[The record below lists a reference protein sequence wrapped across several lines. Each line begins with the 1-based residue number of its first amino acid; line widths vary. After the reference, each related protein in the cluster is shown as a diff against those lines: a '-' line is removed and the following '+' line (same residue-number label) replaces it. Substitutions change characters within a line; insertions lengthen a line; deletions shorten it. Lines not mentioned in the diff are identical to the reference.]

1 MHTAFRYWLPFL
13 TDDIPADLSSPAQV
27 ARFELDQAL
36 PRIAPGV
43 SVNLVVDDSQD
54 ESFTLQ
60 REDSC
65 ITLTGGQRGLLYG
78 AYRVLM
84 NLASGEKLPHNH
96 TQKPK
101 YALRMVNNWDN
112 ADGDIER
119 GYSGRSLLFEGGR
132 FSYHPVRL
140 RTLARLMASVGLNV
154 LCINNVN
161 VRNPAHRLIED
172 WLPELAEVAKIFRPF
187 GVKLMVSIDYAQPMR
202 HGIDTADPLDER
214 VQAWWQEQCK
224 VVYAAIPDLAG
235 FLVKADSEHRPG
247 PFTYGRN
254 HAEGANMLARALAPY
269 GGKLVW
275 RCFVYNCQQDW
286 RDQITDRPMAA
297 YQHYVY
303 LDGQFDDNVI
313 LQVKNGPFDFQVR
326 EPVSP
331 TLLAMPKTNLAI
343 EWQLAQEYTG
353 HQIDI
358 YAMMGMWQEVMADL
372 GSDTVMA
379 MAAVSNLG
387 RDACIFGH
395 PFAAVNMFGYG
406 LLSWNPDY
414 ADPEAIAR
422 LWTRLTYQMD
432 AESENTLVSVLME
445 SRGAYEKYT
454 APLGECW
461 MVVPHEHYG
470 PSPDGYEYQAWG
482 TYHRASRDAVG
493 IDRTAAGTGYAE
505 QYPAELRDRYSSL
518 DTCPDE
524 LLLWFHR
531 LRYDYVMRDG
541 RTLIQRIYD
550 DHFEGYEWVEAAE
563 QKLAAL
569 PLPEADKALVME
581 RMARQKKNARE
592 WRDVINS
599 FFYRFSGVE
608 DAKGRPLYL

>member
-13 TDDIPADLSSPAQV
+13 TEDVPAALTLPADV

-36 PRIAPGV
+36 PRIAPDV
-43 SVNLVVDDSQD
+43 TVTLCCDDSMD
-54 ESFTLQ
+54 ESFRVT
-60 REDSC
+60 RRGNA
-65 ITLTGGQRGLLYG
+65 ITVAGGQSGLLYG
-78 AYRVLM
+78 AYRVMMALY
-84 NLASGEKLPHNH
+84 AGEKLPSDN
-96 TQKPK
+96 TQQPK

-119 GYSGRSLLFEGGR
+119 GYSGRSLMFEAGR
-132 FSYHPVRL
+132 FDYDPVRL
-140 RTLARLMASVGLNV
+140 RELARLMASVGLNV

-172 WLPELAEVAKIFRPF
+172 WLPELAQVAAIFRPF

-214 VQAWWQEQCK
+214 VQAWWNEQCAL
-224 VVYAAIPDLAG
+224 VYAAIPDLAG

-254 HAEGANMLARALAPY
+254 HAEGANMLARALKPH

-286 RDQITDRPMAA
+286 RDQVTDRPMAA

-372 GSDTVMA
+372 GADTVMA

-406 LLSWNPDY
+406 LLCWDPDN
-414 ADPEAIAR
+414 AGAEDIAR
-422 LWTRLTYQMD
+422 LWTKLTYAFSPAD
-432 AESENTLVSVLME
+432 EDTLVSVLLE
-445 SRGAYEKYT
+445 SRSAYEKYT
-454 APLGECW
+454 APLGVCW

-493 IDRTAAGTGYAE
+493 IDRTASGTGYAE
-505 QYPAELRDRYSSL
+505 QYPADLRDRYASL
-518 DTCPDE
+518 ETCPDE

-531 LRYDYVMRDG
+531 LRYDYIMRDG

-550 DHFEGYEWVEAAE
+550 DHFEGCEWVEAAE
-563 QKLAAL
+563 KKLAAL
-569 PLPEADKALVME
+569 PLPEADKALVTE
-581 RMARQKKNARE
+581 RMSRQKKNARE

-608 DAKGRPLYL
+608 DEKGRPLYL

>member
-1 MHTAFRYWLPFL
+1 MYDQFRYWLPFL
-13 TDDIPADLSSPAQV
+13 PEAVPAELTTPAQI
-27 ARFELDQAL
+27 ARYELDQAL
-36 PRIAPGV
+36 PVIAPNVTV
-43 SVNLVVDDSQD
+43 SLNIDDAQG
-54 ESFTLQ
+54 EAFRLQ
-60 REDSC
+60 RQGDTIALS
-65 ITLTGGQRGLLYG
+65 GGQSGVLYG
-78 AYRVLM
+78 AYRILM
-84 NLASGEKLPHNH
+84 ALYAGEELPCDH
-96 TQKPK
+96 TQKP
-101 YALRMVNNWDN
+101 YYSMRMVNNWDN

-119 GYSGRSLLFEGGR
+119 GYSGRSLMFEGGK
-132 FSYHPVRL
+132 FDYDPIRL
-140 RTLARLMASVGLNV
+140 RGLARLMASVGLNV

-172 WLPELAEVAKIFRPF
+172 WLPQLAEVAAIFRPF

-214 VQAWWQEQCK
+214 VQAWWCEQCSK
-224 VVYAAIPDLAG
+224 VYEAIPDLAG

-254 HAEGANMLARALAPY
+254 HAEGANMLARALAPH

-286 RDQITDRPMAA
+286 RDQVTDRPMAA

-358 YAMMGMWQEVMADL
+358 YAMMGMWQEVMAEMGADK
-372 GSDTVMA
+372 VMA

-406 LLSWNPDY
+406 LLSWNPDA
-414 ADPEAIAR
+414 ADPQDIIS
-422 LWTRLTYQMD
+422 LWTKLTYRLCSSD
-432 AESENTLVSVLME
+432 EDTLARILLE
-445 SRGAYEKYT
+445 SRSAYEKYT
-454 APLGECW
+454 APLGVCW

-493 IDRTAAGTGYAE
+493 IDRTASGTGYAT
-505 QYPAELRDRYSSL
+505 QYPAEICKRYSDL
-518 DTCPDE
+518 ETCPDE

-569 PLPEADKALVME
+569 PLPDADKTLIME
-581 RMARQKKNARE
+581 RMSRQKKNARE

-599 FFYRFSGVE
+599 FFYRYSGVE
-608 DAKGRPLYL
+608 DAQGRKLYL

>member
-1 MHTAFRYWLPFL
+1 MKETFRYWLPFL
-13 TDDIPADLSSPAQV
+13 KEDVPASLRNPSQV

-36 PRIAPGV
+36 PQLAPDMKV
-43 SVNLVVDDSQD
+43 TLAVVGDQD
-54 ESFTLQ
+54 EGFQLLRNGNEVT
-60 REDSC
+60 
-65 ITLTGGQRGLLYG
+65 ITGGERGVLYG
-78 AYRVLM
+78 AYRLM
-84 NLASGEKLPHNH
+84 MSLHAGEHIPRMHQ
-96 TQKPK
+96 QKPK
-101 YALRMVNNWDN
+101 YDLRMINCWDN

-119 GYSGRSLLFEGGR
+119 GYSGRSLFFDKGH
-132 FSYHPVRL
+132 FSYQPVRL
-140 RTLARLMASVGLNV
+140 RCLARLMASVGLNV

-172 WLPELAEVAKIFRPF
+172 WLPELAEVAAIFRPF
-187 GVKLMVSIDYAQPMR
+187 GVRLMVSIDYAQPMR
-202 HGIDTADPLDER
+202 HGITTADPLDEQ
-214 VQAWWQEQCK
+214 VQNWWNEQCNL
-224 VVYAAIPDLAG
+224 VYNAIPDLVG

-254 HAEGANMLARALAPY
+254 HAEGANMLARALKPH
-269 GGKLVW
+269 GGKLIW

-286 RDQITDRPMAA
+286 RDQVTDRPMAA

-331 TLLAMPKTNLAI
+331 TLLAMPRTNLAV

-372 GSDTVMA
+372 GSETIMA

-387 RDACIFGH
+387 NDACMFGH

-406 LLSWNPDY
+406 MLCWAPDD
-414 ADPEAIAR
+414 ADPESIAR
-422 LWTRLTYQMD
+422 TWVKLTYGLDQND
-432 AESENTLVSVLME
+432 EDTLVQILLQ

-454 APLGECW
+454 APLGVCW
-461 MVVPHEHYG
+461 MVTPHLHYG

-482 TYHRASRDAVG
+482 TYHRANRDAAG
-493 IDRTAAGTGYAE
+493 IDRTATGTGYAE
-505 QYPAELRDRYSSL
+505 QYPAALRDRYTNL

-524 LLLWFHR
+524 LKLWFHR
-531 LRYDYVMRDG
+531 LRYDYVMADG

-550 DHFEGYEWVEAAE
+550 DHFEGYDWVEAAE
-563 QKLAAL
+563 QKLASL
-569 PLPEADKALVME
+569 PLPEEDKALVME
-581 RMARQKKNARE
+581 RIVRQKKNARE

-599 FFYRFSGVE
+599 FFYRLSGVE
-608 DAKGRPLYL
+608 DVHGRTLYL

>member
-1 MHTAFRYWLPFL
+1 MSESRYWLPFL
-13 TDDIPADLSSPAQV
+13 PQDVPAGLTAPQDI

-36 PRIAPGV
+36 PVLAPGMTV
-43 SVNLVVDDSQD
+43 
-54 ESFTLQ
+54 TLQ
-60 REDSC
+60 SDGTDGDGWQLLREGDHV
-65 ITLTGGQRGLLYG
+65 TVTGGGKGLLYG
-78 AYRVLM
+78 TYRLLM
-84 NLASGEKLPHNH
+84 ALHTGDKLPARYE
-96 TQKPK
+96 TAPK
-101 YALRMVNNWDN
+101 YALRMINCWDN

-119 GYSGRSLLFEGGR
+119 GYSGRSLFFEGGK
-132 FSYHPVRL
+132 FDYDPVRL
-140 RTLARLMASVGLNV
+140 RRLARMMASVGLNV

-172 WLPELAEVAKIFRPF
+172 WLPELAEVAAIFRPF

-202 HGIDTADPLDER
+202 HGIDTADPLDAR
-214 VQAWWQEQCK
+214 VQQWWAEQCK
-224 VVYAAIPDLAG
+224 LVYAAVPDLAG
-235 FLVKADSEHRPG
+235 FLVKADSENRPG

-254 HAEGANMLARALAPY
+254 HAEGANMLARALKPH

-275 RCFVYNCQQDW
+275 RCFVYNCKQDW
-286 RDQITDRPMAA
+286 RDTVTDRPMAA

-331 TLLAMPKTNLAI
+331 TLLAMPGTNLAI

-358 YAMMGMWQEVMADL
+358 FAMMGMWQEVMADL

-387 RDACIFGH
+387 NDKCMYGH

-406 LLSWNPDY
+406 MLCWDPDN
-414 ADPEAIAR
+414 AEPEAIAR
-422 LWTRLTYQMD
+422 TWTKLTYALNEKD
-432 AESENTLVSVLME
+432 EDELVRILLE

-454 APLGECW
+454 APLGVCW

-482 TYHRASRDAVG
+482 TYHKADRDAVG
-493 IDRTAAGTGYAE
+493 IDRTASGTGYAE
-505 QYPAELRDRYSSL
+505 QYPAELCDRYSSL

-524 LLLWFHR
+524 LKLWFHR
-531 LRYDYVMRDG
+531 LRYDHIMADG

-550 DHFEGYEWVEAAE
+550 DHFEGYEWVEATEIA
-563 QKLAAL
+563 LATL
-569 PLPEADKALVME
+569 PLPEDDKALVLD
-581 RMARQKKNARE
+581 RIARQKKNARE
-592 WRDVINS
+592 WRDVINT
-599 FFYRFSGVE
+599 FFRRLSGVE
-608 DAKGRPLYL
+608 DAKGRTIYR

>member
-1 MHTAFRYWLPFL
+1 MRDAFHYWLPFL
-13 TDDIPADLSSPAQV
+13 KDDVPAALTTPVEV
-27 ARFELDQAL
+27 ARFELSQAL
-36 PRIAPGV
+36 PLVAPGMKCELSPDGTDSEAF
-43 SVNLVVDDSQD
+43 SVCRQNN
-54 ESFTLQ
+54 T
-60 REDSC
+60 
-65 ITLTGGQRGLLYG
+65 ITISGGSIGVLYG

-84 NLASGEKLPHNH
+84 ALHCGETLPASHA
-96 TQKPK
+96 QQPK
-101 YALRMVNNWDN
+101 YALRMINCWDN
-112 ADGDIER
+112 ATGDVER
-119 GYSGRSLLFEGGR
+119 GYSGRSLFFDDEM
-132 FSYHPVRL
+132 FDYEPDRL
-140 RTLARLMASVGLNV
+140 RMMARMMASVGLNV
-154 LCINNVN
+154 VCINNVN

-172 WLPELAEVAKIFRPF
+172 WLPELADVAAIFRPF

-202 HGIDTADPLDER
+202 HGVPTADPLDER
-214 VQAWWQEQCK
+214 VQAWWTEQCK
-224 VVYAAIPDLAG
+224 LVYAAVPDLAG

-254 HAEGANMLARALAPY
+254 HAEGANMLARALKPH
-269 GGKLVW
+269 GGKLIW

-303 LDGQFDDNVI
+303 LDGQFEDNVI

-331 TLLAMPKTNLAI
+331 TLLAMPRTNLAI

-379 MAAVSNLG
+379 MAAVSNWG
-387 RDACIFGH
+387 NDACVYGH

-406 LLSWNPDY
+406 MLCWDPNN
-414 ADPEAIAR
+414 ADPKSIAR
-422 LWTRLTYQMD
+422 TWAKLTYGFCQTDED
-432 AESENTLVSVLME
+432 ALVDVLLQ
-445 SRGAYEKYT
+445 SRSAYEKYT
-454 APLGECW
+454 APLGLCW
-461 MVVPHEHYG
+461 MVTPHVHYG

-482 TYHRASRDAVG
+482 TYHRANRDAVG
-493 IDRTAAGTGYAE
+493 IDRTKTGTGYTE
-505 QYPAELRDRYSSL
+505 QYPAALRDRYANL

-550 DHFEGYEWVEAAE
+550 DHFEGYEWVESAE
-563 QKLAAL
+563 ARLAAL
-569 PLPEADKALVME
+569 PFPEADKALIME
-581 RMARQKKNARE
+581 RMARQKKNAQE
-592 WRDVINS
+592 WRDIVNS
-599 FFYRFSGVE
+599 FFYRFSGME
-608 DAKGRPLYL
+608 DAMGRPLYL

>member
-1 MHTAFRYWLPFL
+1 MQHEFLYWLPFL
-13 TDDIPADLSSPAQV
+13 TQDVPANLSTPPQV

-36 PRIAPGV
+36 PVLAPGMTV
-43 SVNLVVDDSQD
+43 SLAVDAAMN
-54 ESFTLQ
+54 EAFHLH
-60 REDSC
+60 REGDAV
-65 ITLTGGQRGLLYG
+65 TLTGGERGILYG
-78 AYRVLM
+78 AYRLLM
-84 NLASGEKLPHNH
+84 ALYTGDPLPCDNLQQPA
-96 TQKPK
+96 

-119 GYSGRSLLFEGGR
+119 GYSGRSLMFEGGR
-132 FSYHPVRL
+132 FDYDPVRL
-140 RTLARLMASVGLNV
+140 RGLARLMASVGLNV

-172 WLPELAEVAKIFRPF
+172 WLPELAQVAAIFRPF
-187 GVKLMVSIDYAQPMR
+187 GVRLMVSIDYAQPMR

-214 VQAWWQEQCK
+214 VQAWWNEQCRI
-224 VVYAAIPDLAG
+224 VYAAIPDLAG

-254 HAEGANMLARALAPY
+254 HAEGANMLARVLKPW
-269 GGKLVW
+269 GGWLVW

-286 RDQITDRPMAA
+286 RDQATDRPMAA
-297 YQHYVY
+297 YQHYVH

-331 TLLAMPKTNLAI
+331 TLLAMPETNLAI

-372 GSDTVMA
+372 GRDRVMA

-406 LLSWNPDY
+406 LLAWQPDN
-414 ADPEAIAR
+414 AEAEEVAR
-422 LWTRLTYQMD
+422 LWAKLTYGLAQADED
-432 AESENTLVSVLME
+432 ALVRVLLE

-454 APLGECW
+454 APLGVCW

-493 IDRTAAGTGYAE
+493 IDRTASGTGYAA
-505 QYPAELRDRYSSL
+505 QYPTALRERYSNL
-518 DTCPDE
+518 ATCPDE

-550 DHFEGYEWVEAAE
+550 DHFEGYEWVEATEAT
-563 QKLAAL
+563 LDAL

-581 RMARQKKNARE
+581 RMGRQKKNARE

-599 FFYRFSGVE
+599 FFYRFSGVQ

>member
-1 MHTAFRYWLPFL
+1 MHTDFRYWLPFL
-13 TDDIPADLSSPAQV
+13 TEDVPADLTTPAQV

-43 SVNLVVDDSQD
+43 EVQITVDAAMD
-54 ESFTLQ
+54 EGFTI
-60 REDSC
+60 RSEDSRVH
-65 ITLTGGQRGLLYG
+65 LTGGKRGVLYG
-78 AYRVLM
+78 AYRLM
-84 NLASGEKLPHNH
+84 MALAAGEKLPHEH
-96 TQKPK
+96 TQSPR

-119 GYSGRSLLFEGGR
+119 GYSGRSLMFEAGQ
-132 FSYHPVRL
+132 FDYDPVRL
-140 RTLARLMASVGLNV
+140 RALARLMASVGLNV

-161 VRNPAHRLIED
+161 VRDPAHRLITD
-172 WLPELAEVAKIFRPF
+172 WLPQLAEVAAIFRPF
-187 GVKLMVSIDYAQPMR
+187 GVKLMVSIDYAHPIR
-202 HGIDTADPLDER
+202 DGIPTADPLDPR
-214 VQAWWQEQCK
+214 VQAWWDIQCCE
-224 VVYAAIPDLAG
+224 VYRAIPDLAG

-254 HAEGANMLARALAPY
+254 HAEGANMLARALAPH

-286 RDQITDRPMAA
+286 RDQVTDRPMAA
-297 YQHYVY
+297 YQHYVH
-303 LDGQFDDNVI
+303 LDGQFEENVI

-358 YAMMGMWQEVMADL
+358 YAMMGMWQEVMGEMGADK
-372 GSDTVMA
+372 VMA

-406 LLSWNPDY
+406 MLSWNPDY
-414 ADPEAIAR
+414 ADPEVIAH
-422 LWTRLTYQMD
+422 LWTRLTYTLP
-432 AESENTLVSVLME
+432 ACSENTLVDLLLQ

-454 APLGECW
+454 APLGVCW
-461 MVVPHEHYG
+461 MVVPHVHYG

-482 TYHRASRDAVG
+482 TYHRANRDAVG
-493 IDRTAAGTGYAE
+493 IDRTANGTGYAT
-505 QYPAELRDRYSSL
+505 QYPEEICRRYSSL

-550 DHFEGYEWVEAAE
+550 DHFEGCEWVEEAE
-563 QKLAAL
+563 KQLAML
-569 PLPEADKALVME
+569 PLPEADKALVMD
-581 RMARQKKNARE
+581 RIARQKKNARE

-599 FFYRFSGVE
+599 FFYRLSGVE